1 MKVREIM
8 TAEVVTIEPD
18 TPVTTVVR
26 YLREEAIS
34 GVPVVDSNGAVVGL
48 VTEVDL
54 IARHARPHFPAYV
67 QFLDSIFYLERS
79 RRYQESMRHILATT
93 AGELMTSPVRTVDP
107 EMDVQDLAAL
117 MVEERI
123 NPVPVVDEE
132 GCILGIVS
140 HTDLLEMIER
150 AEATEEND
158 AA

>member
-18 TPVTTVVR
+18 TPVATVAR
-26 YLREEAIS
+26 YLRQEAIS
-34 GVPVVDSNGAVVGL
+34 GVPVVDSDGAVVGL

-67 QFLDSIFYLERS
+67 QFLDSIFYLESS
-79 RRYQESMRHILATT
+79 RRYEESMRHILATT
-93 AGELMTSPVRTVDP
+93 AGELMTSPVRTIDP

-132 GCILGIVS
+132 GYMVGIVS
-140 HTDLLEMIER
+140 HTDLLDVIER
-150 AEATEEND
+150 AEATEDND
-158 AA
+158 AT